1 MKTLFETLAILFVL
15 FLVLRVSMTR
25 PRDLL
30 RLRGGLVVLN
40 LLTGALLG
48 CAVAL
53 ALHDASTAGAATAVA
68 ATGIL
73 SDPPVAPASAYSDL
87 GAALLQVL
95 PVLGVLLGGLAGHIL
110 FGGLWRRY
118 LRLGPAAARAWLR
131 RSQFIA
137 CIAAFIFI
145 VHRLA
150 R

>member
-1 MKTLFETLAILFVL
+1 MQTLFETLAILFVL

-30 RLRGGLVVLN
+30 KLRGGLVVLN

-53 ALHDASTAGAATAVA
+53 ALRDAGTAGAV
-68 ATGIL
+68 L
-73 SDPPVAPASAYSDL
+73 PDPPGDPVPSYAAL

-118 LRLGPAAARAWLR
+118 LRLGPAAARTWLR